1 MILDK
6 EKLTKIK
13 KQIREH
19 LKELKKVLPQRI
31 DPAFI
36 SHKSKVPY
44 KMADALG
51 SLLWRSFELA
61 ETAYQSLQKNNIAS
75 GILLVR
81 ASMETTSVLFYLY
94 SKMESTIKDK
104 NVAEFDD
111 KIMRIL
117 LGSKNK
123 VTAIESISVLTTIDK
138 TNKKYDN
145 YRWLYD
151 LLSEYAHPNWLGT
164 HGLYAKVSPSE
175 IYTDYGKNIRN
186 GNIVDSGYSSLLS
199 SLMITVSTYEKI
211 GNIADEFIKICN
223 EDIDKQL

>member
-1 MILDK
+1 MDK
-6 EKLTKIK
+6 EELTKIK

-19 LKELKKVLPQRI
+19 LKELKKVLPQRV

-81 ASMETTSVLFYLY
+81 ALMETTSMLFYLN
-94 SKMESTIKDK
+94 SKMKSTIKDK
-104 NVAEFDD
+104 DIDEFDD

-123 VTAIESISVLTTIDK
+123 VTEIESINILTTIDK
-138 TNKKYDN
+138 TNKKYDT

-164 HGLYAKVSPSE
+164 HGLYAKIFPNKF
-175 IYTDYGKNIRN
+175 YTDYGKNIRN
-186 GNIVDSGYSSLLS
+186 TNIVDSGYSSLLL
-199 SLMITVSTYEKI
+199 SLMITVSTYEEI
-211 GNIADEFIKICN
+211 GDISDEFVKLCN
-223 EDIDKQL
+223 ENIDKQ